1 MEHISKLTVSE
12 MTTSAASEPA
22 NVEALLEESN
32 GEFVSKLASTEAIA
46 SKPAS
51 HAEKTVSDPLE
62 PLIKEETAESTTVE
76 STTETD
82 NVRRGKS
89 GNSGNSKV
97 IDVPAL
103 LARVDEIGGKAA
115 AIEYG
120 ITHNAIGGYR
130 RAARIKM
137 GLIKSHGKSQSATT
151 ATVSP
156 TVDNEA
162 ECVNDNPSA
171 MFSDPPGTTS
181 PVGSNPDVEVGVE
194 EARIETGL
202 EAGPIPWQFEK
213 SLLEKKIVQ
222 LTNQVQK
229 LKAVI
234 HELAN
239 AF

>member
-1 MEHISKLTVSE
+1 

-46 SKPAS
+46 SNPAS
-51 HAEKTVSDPLE
+51 HADKAVSE
-62 PLIKEETAESTTVE
+62 PPIKEETKEETAESTTVE

-202 EAGPIPWQFEK
+202 EAGPIPWQFDK
-213 SLLEKKIVQ
+213 SLLEKKIVR

-234 HELAN
+234 HELIN
-239 AF
+239 AL